1 MFLSAMARPKKQE
14 TSVNLDWA
22 EKLVESDQGSYFDQ
36 DKWLK
41 ELNKQPCTK
50 CDLSDFFIVTRLLL
64 SHNDG
69 SLQTTLYN
77 YEWAILTSSTCA

>member
-14 TSVNLDWA
+14 TLVNSDWA
-22 EKLVESDQGSYFDQ
+22 EKLVESDQGSYFNHDE
-36 DKWLK
+36 WLK

-50 CDLSDFFIVTRLLL
+50 CDLSVFFIITRLLL
-64 SHNDG
+64 SHNEG
-69 SLQTTLYN
+69 SLQTLYN